1 LKSSRSIEALWRS
14 ARTLRPARA
23 RRKANLGKPI
33 LGKPIL
39 ATPLPP
45 LIFFT
50 DPGRVS
56 DPAAVIARLP
66 RGAGVIYRAFG
77 AVDAVGEG
85 RRLARLARRRGLV
98 LLAGADAGL
107 AARIGADGVH
117 LPERA
122 ATKARGLTRIRPRWL
137 VTCAAHSAAAIVR
150 ARRSGAAAVFVS
162 PVFPSAS
169 PSAGRPLGTLRFAR
183 LVRGAGLPVYALGGV
198 NAKTARRL
206 TGSGAAGF
214 AAVEALLD

>member
-1 LKSSRSIEALWRS
+1 MEALWRS
-14 ARTLRPARA
+14 ARTLRPATAQR
-23 RRKANLGKPI
+23 KPI
-33 LGKPIL
+33 LGKP
-39 ATPLPP
+39 LPR
-45 LIFFT
+45 LVFFT
-50 DPGRVS
+50 DPARVA
-56 DPAAVIARLP
+56 DPAAVIVRLP
-66 RGAGVIYRAFG
+66 RGAAVVYRAFG
-77 AVDAVGEG
+77 AADAVAEG
-85 RRLARLARRRGLV
+85 RRLARLARRRGLL

-122 ATKARGLTRIRPRWL
+122 ATKARGLARVRPRWL
-137 VTCAAHSAAAIVR
+137 ITCAAHSAAAIVR

-169 PSAGRPLGTLRFAR
+169 PSAGRPLGVLRFAR
-183 LVRGAGLPVYALGGV
+183 LVHGAGLPVYGLGGV

>member
-1 LKSSRSIEALWRS
+1 MPSREKLS
-14 ARTLRPARA
+14 
-23 RRKANLGKPI
+23 LGKP
-33 LGKPIL
+33 
-39 ATPLPP
+39 LPC
-45 LIFFT
+45 LVFFT
-50 DPGRVS
+50 DPARVP

-66 RGAGVIYRAFG
+66 RGTGVVYRAFG
-77 AVDAVGEG
+77 AADAVAEG
-85 RRLARLARRRGLV
+85 RRLAGLARRRGLV

-162 PVFPSAS
+162 PVFASAS
-169 PSAGRPLGTLRFAR
+169 PSAGRALGTLRFAR

-198 NAKTARRL
+198 NAATARRL
-206 TGSGAAGF
+206 IASGAAGL
-214 AAVEALLD
+214 AAVEALLG